1 MSYSENNKR
10 IAKNTMFLYFRML
23 LTMGISL
30 FTSRV
35 VLNTLG
41 IEDFGIY
48 NVVGG
53 VIIMFSFINNA
64 MASSTQR
71 YLTFEI
77 GKQDFVRLKTVFNT
91 SFQIH
96 LLIAIAIVILGETA
110 GLWFLNTQL
119 NIPADR
125 VNAAF
130 WVYQFSILSSV
141 IMILN
146 VPYNALII
154 AHERM
159 NIFAYISILD
169 VVLKLIIVYLLL
181 LTKFDRLIFY
191 AFLILATTIIVRI
204 IYHFYCKKHFAET
217 KLTKSFDKLLFKE
230 MFSFAGWNLF
240 GNLAG
245 VTFTQGLNILLNIFF
260 SPVVNA
266 ARGVAVQ
273 VQSAVSGFVTNFQT
287 ALNPQI
293 TKAYATND
301 YSFLYNLIYKSSK
314 YSFFLLL
321 ILTIPIFLRT
331 DQIMT
336 LWLKNVPDHAVNF
349 VRIMLM
355 ISLIDSIASPIMT
368 AAGATG
374 KIKLYQGVVGTILLL
389 ILPISYF
396 ALKWGAPPEAVFIVH
411 FIIAVIAQVVR
422 LILIKPMIK
431 LPFVDYFFNVI
442 KPISIVT
449 LFSIIPLFFLN
460 KLFGNGIFNLLL
472 ITISSILINGIII
485 ISFGFT
491 VNERKFF
498 FSKITS
504 IIKSKI

>member
-1 MSYSENNKR
+1 
-10 IAKNTMFLYFRML
+10 ML

-71 YLTFEI
+71 FLTFEI
-77 GKQDFVRLKTVFNT
+77 GKGDFVRLKSVFNT
-91 SFQIH
+91 GFQIH
-96 LLIAIAIVILGETA
+96 LLIALAIVVLAETI

-119 NIPADR
+119 NIPPDR

-169 VVLKLIIVYLLL
+169 VVLKLGIVYLLL
-181 LTKFDRLIFY
+181 ITKVDRLIFY
-191 AFLILATTIIVRI
+191 AALILATTIIVRI

-301 YSFLYNLIYKSSK
+301 FNFLYNLIYKSSK

-331 DQIMT
+331 DQILT
-336 LWLKNVPDHAVNF
+336 LWLKNVPDHTVNF

-355 ISLIDSIASPIMT
+355 ISLVDSIASPLMT

-374 KIKLYQGVVGTILLL
+374 KIKLYQGVIGTILLL
-389 ILPISYF
+389 ILPISYL
-396 ALKWGAPPEAVFIVH
+396 ALKWGAIPEAVFVVH
-411 FIIAVIAQVVR
+411 LTIAIIAQIVR
-422 LILIKPMIK
+422 LIIIKPMIK
-431 LPFVDYFFNVI
+431 LPYRIYFKNVVL
-442 KPISIVT
+442 PIILISGLTILPLFLINTLFEIGIWNLIWIT
-449 LFSIIPLFFLN
+449 LFSVFYTSFVIFFFGLKQSERLFFIN
-460 KLFGNGIFNLLL
+460 SIKQKLL
-472 ITISSILINGIII
+472 
-485 ISFGFT
+485 
-491 VNERKFF
+491 
-498 FSKITS
+498 
-504 IIKSKI
+504 

>member
-1 MSYSENNKR
+1 
-10 IAKNTMFLYFRML
+10 
-23 LTMGISL
+23 MGISL

-96 LLIAIAIVILGETA
+96 LLIAIAIVILGETV

-119 NIPADR
+119 NIPPDR

-141 IMILN
+141 VMILN

-169 VVLKLIIVYLLL
+169 VVLKLVIVYFLL

-191 AFLILATTIIVRI
+191 AFLILSTTIIVRI

-301 YSFLYNLIYKSSK
+301 FNFLYNLIYKSSK

-331 DQIMT
+331 DQILT
-336 LWLKNVPDHAVNF
+336 LWLKNVPDHTVNF

-355 ISLIDSIASPIMT
+355 ISLVDSIASPLMT

-374 KIKLYQGVVGTILLL
+374 KIKLYQGVIGTILLL
-389 ILPISYF
+389 ILPISYL
-396 ALKWGAPPEAVFIVH
+396 ALKWGAIPEAVFVVH
-411 FIIAVIAQVVR
+411 LTIAIIAQIVR
-422 LILIKPMIK
+422 LIIIKPMIK
-431 LPFVDYFFNVI
+431 LPYRIYFKNVVF
-442 KPISIVT
+442 PIILISGLTILPLFLINTLFEIGIWNLIWIT
-449 LFSIIPLFFLN
+449 LFSVFYTSFVIFFFGLKQSERLFFIN
-460 KLFGNGIFNLLL
+460 SIKQKLL
-472 ITISSILINGIII
+472 
-485 ISFGFT
+485 
-491 VNERKFF
+491 
-498 FSKITS
+498 
-504 IIKSKI
+504 